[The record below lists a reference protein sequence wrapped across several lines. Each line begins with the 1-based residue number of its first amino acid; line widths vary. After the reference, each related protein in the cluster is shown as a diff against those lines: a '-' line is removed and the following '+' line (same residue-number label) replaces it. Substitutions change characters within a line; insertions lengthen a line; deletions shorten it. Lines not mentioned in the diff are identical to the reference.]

1 MKINID
7 DEHGS
12 SLISVLS
19 LDGEKAVE
27 GKDFVVWEG
36 TYHKNGQYSYQ
47 EGGVALKNGIV
58 LINKKSTHYHLNNN
72 RYFMVIVDNI
82 QISQAKI
89 MGAITEQE
97 QRPKNCS
104 QVSKISDEIF
114 EKVLSVTI
122 EYLRKRSSKTEE
134 NIVKMLEKWD
144 EMSRFV

>member
-1 MKINID
+1 MKLSID

-12 SLISVLS
+12 SLIAVLT

-36 TYHKNGQYSYQ
+36 TYHKNGKWSYQ
-47 EGGVALKNGIV
+47 EGGVAIKNGIV
-58 LINKKSTHYHLNNN
+58 LVNKKSTHYHLNNN
-72 RYFMVIVDNI
+72 RHFMVIVDNA

-89 MGAITEQE
+89 MGGISEQE
-97 QRPKNCS
+97 QKPVNCS
-104 QVSKISDEIF
+104 KVTRISDETF
-114 EKVLSVTI
+114 EKILSVTI

>member
-1 MKINID
+1 MKLKIN

-12 SLISVLS
+12 SLIAVLT

-36 TYHKNGQYSYQ
+36 TYHKNGRYSYQ
-47 EGGVALKNGIV
+47 ESGVAIKNGIV
-58 LINKKSTHYHLNNN
+58 LVNKKSTHYHLNNN

-97 QRPKNCS
+97 QKPKNCS
-104 QVSKISDEIF
+104 QVTRISDKIF
-114 EKVLSVTI
+114 DKILSVTV
-122 EYLRKRSSKTEE
+122 EYLRKRSARSAENTE
-134 NIVKMLEKWD
+134 KMLEKWD